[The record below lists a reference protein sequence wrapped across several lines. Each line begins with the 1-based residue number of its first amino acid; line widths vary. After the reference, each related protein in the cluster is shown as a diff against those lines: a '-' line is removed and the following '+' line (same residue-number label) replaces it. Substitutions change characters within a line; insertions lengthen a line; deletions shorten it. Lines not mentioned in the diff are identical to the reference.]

1 MSATPLPPIVL
12 ASTSPYRAQLLQRI
26 LPGFLVEAPDVDE
39 SALPGESPDA
49 LARRLAESKALAV
62 AKRHRSA
69 LVIGSDQ
76 VAAVDGQVLGKPHQP
91 ARARGQLEAC
101 SGRAVE
107 FHTGLCLV
115 DTRVPGAMI
124 RTEVDLTRVH
134 FRALSGDEIAR
145 YVERDEPLDCA
156 GSFRVERLGVALFER
171 IDGSDPTALIGL
183 PLIRVCR
190 MLRAAGVPVP

>member
-1 MSATPLPPIVL
+1 MTPVPPIVL
-12 ASTSPYRAQLLQRI
+12 ASSSPYRAQLLQRI

-62 AKRHRSA
+62 AKRHRGA

-134 FRALSGDEIAR
+134 FRTLSGEEIAR